1 MTQLEL
7 LAIQL
12 GMANPAINGT
22 DYKLLTAILD
32 SAENAILA
40 KRYPFG
46 TLGTLEARYYDL
58 QIRLA
63 VVMYNK
69 RGAEGEKSH
78 NENGI
83 NRTYESVE
91 ELLKEVVPL
100 TALPI
105 EVEEET

>member
-1 MTQLEL
+1 
-7 LAIQL
+7 
-12 GMANPAINGT
+12 
-22 DYKLLTAILD
+22 
-32 SAENAILA
+32 
-40 KRYPFG
+40 
-46 TLGTLEARYYDL
+46 L

-100 TALPI
+100 TSLPI